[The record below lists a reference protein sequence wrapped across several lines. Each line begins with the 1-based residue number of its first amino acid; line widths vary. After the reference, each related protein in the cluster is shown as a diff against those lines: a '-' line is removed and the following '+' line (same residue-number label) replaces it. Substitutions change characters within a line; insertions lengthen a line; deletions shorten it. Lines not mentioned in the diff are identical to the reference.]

1 MSAQRTSSSGTS
13 GQLLSPDAIAALV
26 EAAKEGRLP
35 EDSGADR
42 SRHRRMRTVDFTRPT
57 KFTADQERRIKR
69 ALETFC
75 RTASTRLSA
84 ELRMPLELEVIN
96 VSQLTWGNAHGQ
108 VPSRSVSC
116 LVDVPG
122 VSTRMLL
129 SAELNLV
136 LTAIEL
142 LLGGGGTAGDG
153 SQQRDR
159 RLTDIDWALARH
171 FLDRLVAQLS
181 IVWQDITDVEL
192 SVAGLDMHMET
203 AQTAPV
209 SEPTLAL
216 TIEARMARDS
226 STLALLLPFSAIAPV
241 AGRFSSRDE
250 IAGED
255 ARQTAA
261 VREAVGRVEMTV
273 RAEVAAVEL
282 PIEQVLALQPGDVL
296 RLDARADDGVT
307 LFADAVPMHRALP
320 GRSGGRRAVQ
330 VTDPTGGRP

>member
-1 MSAQRTSSSGTS
+1 MTTKRTSSSGTG
-13 GQLLSPDAIAALV
+13 GQVLSPDAIAALV
-26 EAAKEGRLP
+26 DAAKEGRLP
-35 EDSGADR
+35 EDGGADR
-42 SRHRRMRTVDFTRPT
+42 ARQRRMRTVDFTRPT

-116 LVDVPG
+116 LIDVPD
-122 VSTRMLL
+122 VATRMLL

-136 LTAIEL
+136 LSAIEL
-142 LLGGGGTAGDG
+142 LLGGAGAGDG
-153 SQQRDR
+153 SQRRDR

-171 FLDRLVAQLS
+171 FLDRLIAQLS
-181 IVWQDITDVEL
+181 IVWQDITEVEL
-192 SVAGLDMHMET
+192 SVAGLDMHLET

-216 TIEARMARDS
+216 TIEARMERDS
-226 STLALLLPFSAIAPV
+226 STLALLLPFSAIASV
-241 AGRFSSRDE
+241 AHRFSSREDV
-250 IAGED
+250 AFED

-261 VREAVGRVEMTV
+261 VREAVGGVEMTV
-273 RAEVAAVEL
+273 RAEVAAVDL
-282 PIEQVLALQPGDVL
+282 PIEHVLALQSGDVL
-296 RLDARADDGVT
+296 RLDARADEGVT

-330 VTDPTGGRP
+330 VTNPTEGTP

>member
-1 MSAQRTSSSGTS
+1 MSN
-13 GQLLSPDAIAALV
+13 GQVLSPDAIAALV

-35 EDSGADR
+35 DESSADR
-42 SRHRRMRTVDFTRPT
+42 GRQRRMRTVDFTRPT
-57 KFTADQERRIKR
+57 KFTADQERRMKR

-96 VSQLTWGNAHGQ
+96 VSQLTWGNAHAQ

-116 LVDVPG
+116 LIDVPD
-122 VSTRMLL
+122 VPTRMLL
-129 SAELNLV
+129 SAEMNLV
-136 LTAIEL
+136 MSAIEL
-142 LLGGGGTAGDG
+142 LLGGTPGDG
-153 SQQRDR
+153 STQRER

-171 FLDRLVAQLS
+171 FVERLIAQLS
-181 IVWQDITDVEL
+181 IVWHDITDVQL
-192 SVAGLDMHMET
+192 GVAGLDMHLET

-216 TIEARMARDS
+216 TMEARMDRDS
-226 STLALLLPFSAIAPV
+226 ATLALLLPYSAIAPV
-241 AGRFSSRDE
+241 AHRFSSRDDVSLSDDE
-250 IAGED
+250 
-255 ARQTAA
+255 RQSSA

-273 RAEVAAVEL
+273 RAEVAAVDM

-307 LFADAVPMHRALP
+307 LFAGAVPMHRAMP

-330 VTDPTGGRP
+330 VTERLGGTP

>member
-1 MSAQRTSSSGTS
+1 MS
-13 GQLLSPDAIAALV
+13 GQVLSPDAIAALV

-35 EDSGADR
+35 DDGGADR
-42 SRHRRMRTVDFTRPT
+42 GRQRRMRTVDFTRPT
-57 KFTADQERRIKR
+57 KFTSDQERRIKR

-96 VSQLTWGNAHGQ
+96 VSQLTWGNAHAE

-116 LVDVPG
+116 LVEAPDVP
-122 VSTRMLL
+122 TRMLM

-136 LTAIEL
+136 LSAIEL
-142 LLGGGGTAGDG
+142 LLGGAGAGDG

-171 FLDRLVAQLS
+171 FLDRLIAQLS

-192 SVAGLDMHMET
+192 SVGGLDMHLET

-216 TIEARMARDS
+216 TIEARMERDS

-241 AGRFSSRDE
+241 AHRFSSRDDVSAE
-250 IAGED
+250 DAGE
-255 ARQTAA
+255 AAA
-261 VREAVGRVEMTV
+261 VRDAVGRVEMTV
-273 RAEVAAVEL
+273 RAEVAAVDL

-296 RLDARADDGVT
+296 RLDARADEGVT
-307 LFADAVPMHRALP
+307 LYADAVPMHRALP

-330 VTDPTGGRP
+330 VTDRTGGTP